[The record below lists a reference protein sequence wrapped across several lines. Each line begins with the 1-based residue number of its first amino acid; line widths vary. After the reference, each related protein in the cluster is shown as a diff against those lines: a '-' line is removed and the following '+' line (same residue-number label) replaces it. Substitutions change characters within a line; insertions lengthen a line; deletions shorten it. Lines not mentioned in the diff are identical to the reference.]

1 VTGKTP
7 GPVPTVRAPEKKRPK
22 VLFVCYGNIC
32 RSPMAAGLAR
42 KRFGES
48 VEAVSAGMAA
58 AGGPA
63 SDDAILVMK
72 IAYQTDIS
80 GHEARNITDFDLGS
94 FDYII
99 AMDFLV
105 YSRLRDL
112 KVIPEEKLYGWDIED
127 PLGRG
132 YEAYKEAARKI
143 DRRLEQFA
151 VKTGLEP

>member
-1 VTGKTP
+1 MRTP
-7 GPVPTVRAPEKKRPK
+7 KSAPAIRAPEKRRSK

-42 KRFGES
+42 KRFGGR
-48 VEAVSAGMAA
+48 VEAASAGMAA

-63 SDDAILVMK
+63 SDDAVLVMK
-72 IAYQTDIS
+72 IVYQTDIS
-80 GHEARNITDFDLGS
+80 DHEARNITDFELGS

-99 AMDFLV
+99 AMDFPV

-112 KVIPEEKLYGWDIED
+112 KAIPEEKLYGWDIED

-132 YEAYKEAARKI
+132 YDAYKETARKI

-151 VKTGLEP
+151 AKTGLEP

>member
-1 VTGKTP
+1 MKRP
-7 GPVPTVRAPEKKRPK
+7 GAVQASEKKRPK

-42 KRFGES
+42 KRFGER
-48 VEAVSAGMAA
+48 VEAASAGMAA

-63 SDDAILVMK
+63 SDDAVLVMK
-72 IAYQTDIS
+72 IIYQTDIS
-80 GHEARNITDFDLGS
+80 GHEARNITDFDLRS
-94 FDYII
+94 FDYVI
-99 AMDFLV
+99 AMDFPI

-112 KVIPEEKLYGWDIED
+112 RVIPEDKLYGWDIED

-132 YEAYKEAARKI
+132 YDAFKETARKI

-151 VKTGLEP
+151 AKTGLEA